1 MQHVETESPEV
12 DSSKTGGLG
21 KKMKNISLT
30 MRKKMG
36 RKYTKAL
43 SEETVRLK
51 FCTLENKLAID
62 VGFENTRIILI
73 VRLWMSKSSSDQR
86 ILGFS

>member
-1 MQHVETESPEV
+1 MELLTLCLSVQPGKTELPEV

-21 KKMKNISLT
+21 KKMKTISLT

-43 SEETVRLK
+43 SEEAVSSEFSTSERKIVS
-51 FCTLENKLAID
+51 N
-62 VGFENTRIILI
+62 VGL
-73 VRLWMSKSSSDQR
+73 S
-86 ILGFS
+86 

>member
-1 MQHVETESPEV
+1 PVEVAEV
-12 DSSKTGGLG
+12 DPSKSGGLG

-43 SEETVRLK
+43 SEEMVSACLTVQQ
-51 FCTLENKLAID
+51 F
-62 VGFENTRIILI
+62 
-73 VRLWMSKSSSDQR
+73 
-86 ILGFS
+86 

>member
-1 MQHVETESPEV
+1 VEAAEV
-12 DSSKTGGLG
+12 DPSKSGGLG

-43 SEETVRLK
+43 SEETVSAGL
-51 FCTLENKLAID
+51 TAQHL
-62 VGFENTRIILI
+62 
-73 VRLWMSKSSSDQR
+73 
-86 ILGFS
+86 

>member
-1 MQHVETESPEV
+1 MFMYLTLFAQPVPSESPEV

-21 KKMKNISLT
+21 KKMKTISLT

-43 SEETVRLK
+43 SEETVSAK
-51 FCTLENKLAID
+51 FCTFEKILAID
-62 VGFENTRIILI
+62 VGISNA
-73 VRLWMSKSSSDQR
+73 R
-86 ILGFS
+86 ILF

>member
-1 MQHVETESPEV
+1 MEAAEV
-12 DSSKTGGLG
+12 DASKSGGLG

-43 SEETVRLK
+43 SEEMVSACLTVQQPLQQNVPAVLLH
-51 FCTLENKLAID
+51 F
-62 VGFENTRIILI
+62 
-73 VRLWMSKSSSDQR
+73 
-86 ILGFS
+86 